1 MYDDIEEL
9 LKLKNVRCNMK
20 LKLMLDPDD
29 PIRSELQKLGIEDDV
44 NAEYQ
49 IIRKNAGV
57 RYIQGKLKEQQFFV
71 DVKDIIFIESL
82 GHDVVIHTKG
92 DSYNSRERL
101 RYLETVL
108 DTDTFLRIS
117 NSTIINKK
125 HIRRIEASVFQK
137 FVLHMS
143 DGTKTEVTRSY
154 YYNFK
159 DVFGI

>member
-1 MYDDIEEL
+1 
-9 LKLKNVRCNMK
+9 MK

-29 PIRSELQKLGIEDDV
+29 PIRSELLKLGIEDDV

-49 IIRKNAGV
+49 VIRKNAGV
-57 RYIQGKLKEQQFFV
+57 HYIQGKLNEQQFFV

-82 GHDVVIHTKG
+82 GHDVIIHTKG

-101 RYLETVL
+101 RYLETIL

-125 HIRRIEASVFQK
+125 HIRRIEASVFQ
-137 FVLHMS
+137 
-143 DGTKTEVTRSY
+143 
-154 YYNFK
+154 
-159 DVFGI
+159 